1 MNIEDNNLRL
11 LNKYGLPAATA
22 YRVIQEMEN
31 SNQSEFDMFM
41 IESIW
46 IKNYCQLSPKG
57 KHPQNSCFFQ
67 TFIGLV
73 FNGHIKFSDK
83 IKLRE
88 EKINGKNYQYV
99 KTGIEVLENN
109 FNCYWHPFINIPTL
123 WKIILYKHGIKRKAY
138 NYQLHI
144 LKVLID
150 HDMIYLIAK

>member
-1 MNIEDNNLRL
+1 MNIEDNNVNLI
-11 LNKYGLPAATA
+11 NQYGLPAATA

-31 SNQSEFDMFM
+31 SNHSEFDML
-41 IESIW
+41 IIKSLW
-46 IKNYCQLSPKG
+46 NKNYSQLSPKG
-57 KHPQNSCFFQ
+57 KQPQNACFFQ

-73 FNGHIKFSDK
+73 FNGHINFSDK

-109 FNCYWHPFINIPTL
+109 FNCCWYPFIGVPTL

-144 LKVLID
+144 LKVLIE
-150 HDMIYLIAK
+150 HDKIQLITE